1 MELINASI
9 IMLLGY
15 KKDRLQLLSIISIT
29 WFLFGMV
36 SLVTSLSQGEVNMIL
51 PILYVAQAI
60 ILYGIYTYCKVNKYI
75 MIGKDYIQRNSLSK
89 PKVYVEDILKVRKKG
104 KLYFFYTNERTLRIN
119 TKLLD
124 SQALLELEVF
134 VKHLPNAVSV

>member
-1 MELINASI
+1 
-9 IMLLGY
+9 MLLGY

-29 WFLFGMV
+29 WFMFGMV
-36 SLVTSLSQGEVNMIL
+36 SLVTSLTQGETNMVL

-75 MIGKDYIQRNSLSK
+75 LIDKDYIQRNSLSK
-89 PKVYVEDILKVRKKG
+89 PKVHVEDILKVRKKG
-104 KLYFFYTNERTLRIN
+104 KIYFFYTPKRTLRIN

-124 SQALLELEVF
+124 KQALTELEDF
-134 VKHLPNAVSV
+134 IKSLPNAVAV

>member
-1 MELINASI
+1 
-9 IMLLGY
+9 MLLGY

-29 WFLFGMV
+29 WFMFGMV
-36 SLVTSLSQGEVNMIL
+36 SLVTSLTQGETNMVL

-75 MIGKDYIQRNSLSK
+75 LIGKDYIQRNSLSK
-89 PKVYVEDILKVRKKG
+89 PKVHVEDILKVRKKG
-104 KLYFFYTNERTLRIN
+104 KIYFFYTPKRTLRIN

-124 SQALLELEVF
+124 KQALTELEDF
-134 VKHLPNAVSV
+134 IKSLPNAVAV